1 MDKFIQT
8 KDNLAPASPTVAKED
23 REGKQSD
30 FYVHTHRYRYTHTY
44 THTHGFD
51 TKSTSSYSQ
60 IRKFLN
66 QTQLLHSQ

>member
-30 FYVHTHRYRYTHTY
+30 FYVHTHTDTD

>member
-30 FYVHTHRYRYTHTY
+30 FYVHTHTDTD
-44 THTHGFD
+44 THTHGSD
-51 TKSTSSYSQ
+51 TTSTSSYSQ